1 MERNVYAPPT
11 AAVADPVAPRE
22 ERPLEVVWAL
32 RLLWT
37 SLAVGIATMVAPYL
51 LDISVGLL
59 IYLIIA
65 GGARY
70 VISVWVI
77 LRIAGGHN
85 WARILYL
92 IVLLAG
98 VGYTTVN
105 WQSYAQ
111 LVTGK
116 QPLTEAAWIAKA
128 LLDMGAACLLFMP
141 RANRWFKPPR
151 SPSTSA
157 ESPTSPPPPA

>member
-1 MERNVYAPPT
+1 MERNLYAPP
-11 AAVADPVAPRE
+11 AAPVADPVIARE
-22 ERPLEVVWAL
+22 ARPLEVVWAL

-37 SLAVGIATMVAPYL
+37 SLAVGVATMVGQYV
-51 LDISVGLL
+51 LDLSFGLL

-70 VISVWVI
+70 VISVWVV

-92 IVLLAG
+92 IVLVAG
-98 VGYTTVN
+98 LGYAAVN
-105 WQSYAQ
+105 WETYAA
-111 LVTGK
+111 LLTFK
-116 QPLTEAAWIAKA
+116 YPLASTSSIAKTA
-128 LLDMGAACLLFMP
+128 LDIGAGCLLFMP

-151 SPSTSA
+151 TPGLST
-157 ESPTSPPPPA
+157 